1 MDMIADPYDPHFEPV
16 YTIGHAAQKLNV
28 AVPTLRMYEHS
39 GLLLP
44 HRTPTNRRF
53 YSRHDVEQIKI
64 IMDLIREQHPNIE
77 AIKHLAALIPCWKFD
92 NCPSEFSQ
100 ICSAYTDSAK
110 PCWLQPKIPK
120 GDKSND
126 SCRTCEVYLSYPQIF
141 KDPKNLL
148 KIGIVYKDSS

>member
-77 AIKHLAALIPCWKFD
+77 TIKHLAALIPCWEFS
-92 NCPSEFSQ
+92 NCPIE
-100 ICSAYTDSAK
+100 IRKECSACYDSSK
-110 PCWLQPKIPK
+110 PCWLQPFTRKC
-120 GDKSND
+120 GKSND
-126 SCRTCEVYLSYPQIF
+126 SCRTCEVYRSYPQIL
-141 KDPKNLL
+141 KNPKNLL
-148 KIGIVYKDSS
+148 KIGITKEVSW